1 MDLIWMRIVIKDSFG
16 RVDRVG
22 YDNDF
27 GDIVDGA
34 CLIDTASNSKKFGF
48 RTCYEGSMM
57 NCFDNWLIE

>member
-1 MDLIWMRIVIKDSFG
+1 MDLIRMGIIVKYSFG

-34 CLIDTASNSKKFGF
+34 CLIDTASDSKKFSF
-48 RTCYEGSMM
+48 CTCYEGSMV
-57 NCFDNWLIE
+57 NCFDNWAIE